1 MFKTDPIGP
10 LPHRYRRGP
19 ERRRQCRTFVAI
31 DRASNFAHAE
41 PHERATRGMA
51 ADVLGR
57 PIAIVPHKICAI
69 LTDNGKHFTV
79 PGNQGS
85 AVADIKLAIERG
97 PLPGPCL

>member
-1 MFKTDPIGP
+1 
-10 LPHRYRRGP
+10 
-19 ERRRQCRTFVAI
+19 
-31 DRASNFAHAE
+31 
-41 PHERATRGMA
+41 MA